1 MSQIPMISIV
11 DDDELVCS
19 ALTGLIRS
27 LGYIAHGFHSAED
40 FLQSA
45 HVDDTS
51 CLIADVQMPGMSG
64 IELQQ
69 ALVANGHKIP
79 VIFISAFS
87 WERLKARLASSN
99 AICFLS
105 KPFDSTV
112 LIDCLETALRKLD
125 DAR

>member
-1 MSQIPMISIV
+1 MISIV
-11 DDDELVCS
+11 DDDESVCS

-64 IELQQ
+64 IALQQ

-87 WERLKARLASSN
+87 WERFKARLTSSN
-99 AICFLS
+99 AICFLR
-105 KPFDSTV
+105 KPFDSKV

>member
-1 MSQIPMISIV
+1 MISIV
-11 DDDELVCS
+11 DDDESVCS

-40 FLQSA
+40 FLRSA
-45 HVDDTS
+45 HVNDTS

-87 WERLKARLASSN
+87 EERRKALLVSSK
-99 AICFLS
+99 AICFLR
-105 KPFDSTV
+105 KPFDSKV

-125 DAR
+125 DAP